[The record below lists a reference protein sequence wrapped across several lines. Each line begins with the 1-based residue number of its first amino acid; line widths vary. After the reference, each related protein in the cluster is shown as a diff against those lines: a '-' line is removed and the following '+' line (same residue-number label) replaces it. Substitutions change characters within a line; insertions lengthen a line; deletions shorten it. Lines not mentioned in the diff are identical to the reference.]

1 LIVPAKFRYRM
12 ATVLDLRVK
21 REDKL
26 TQEKARIER
35 ARDQERDAR
44 DELKARL
51 AGARRSMGASLAS
64 GQAANVQMGNDYAAV
79 LEKKLEAQEQRLR
92 EAEAAVDKA
101 EQDLKLAK
109 REVKILEKHKDKA
122 KERWA
127 AEMARKDA
135 MLLDEMAVQG
145 YLKKER
151 LRIEEDEQDAAR
163 EAALAA
169 EPESPW
175 MAGLI
180 QASEQQA
187 PRRLGLVRKEQP

>member
-1 LIVPAKFRYRM
+1 MPAKFRYRM
-12 ATVLDLRVK
+12 ATVLELRVK

-26 TQEKARIER
+26 TQEKAKLER

-51 AGARRSMGASLAS
+51 AAARRSMGASLAA
-64 GQAANVQMGNDYAAV
+64 GQASNVQMGNDYAAV
-79 LEKKLEAQEQRLR
+79 LEKKLADQELRLKQ
-92 EAEAAVDKA
+92 AELAVDRM

-109 REVKILEKHKDKA
+109 REVKILEKHREKA
-122 KERWA
+122 KERWV
-127 AEMARKDA
+127 AEVARKDA

-151 LRIEEDEQDAAR
+151 LRIEEDEQEAAR
-163 EAALAA
+163 EAALAQ

-175 MAGLI
+175 MAGLM
-180 QASEQQA
+180 QASQEPPA
-187 PRRLGLVRKEQP
+187 RRLGLVRKEPS

>member
-1 LIVPAKFRYRM
+1 MPAKFRYRM

-26 TQEKARIER
+26 TQEKAKRER
-35 ARDQERDAR
+35 ERDQERDLR

-51 AGARRSMGASLAS
+51 AAARRSMGASLAS

-79 LEKKLEAQEQRLR
+79 LEKKLEAQEKRLR
-92 EAEAAVDKA
+92 EAEGAVDQA
-101 EQDLKLAK
+101 DQDLKLAK

-122 KERWA
+122 KERWS

-151 LRIEEDEQDAAR
+151 LRIEEDEQEAAR
-163 EAALAA
+163 EAALEA
-169 EPESPW
+169 ESAW

-180 QASEQQA
+180 QASEQAA
-187 PRRLGLVRKEQP
+187 PRRLGLVRKEQS